1 MRLSQ
6 LCSLTLF
13 LFLAACQTLDDRVD
27 APSCEAAA
35 ETATEPTEGPAGH
48 PAHESLADPGDR
60 PLHAYAYSSEH
71 PVLLGGENTDDG
83 PAREHRYLKSLR
95 GPDGQKVTF
104 SRKGSCCYFKIPNSP
119 LGGLLDMYEVTY
131 DGQDEPALLYLN
143 MYDSGEALAP
153 EGFSLQEDK

>member
-27 APSCEAAA
+27 TCPSEATK
-35 ETATEPTEGPAGH
+35 ETATDATEGPADH
-48 PAHESLADPGDR
+48 PAHESLTDPGDR
-60 PLHAYAYSSEH
+60 PPHSYAYSSEN

-83 PAREHRYLKSLR
+83 PAREHRYLRSLR

-131 DGQDEPALLYLN
+131 EGQGEPVLLYLN
-143 MYDSGEALAP
+143 MYDIGEALAP
-153 EGFSLQEDK
+153 EGFSLQEGK